1 MVHDFLPFVP
11 AVLFSRNLIE
21 SAVYLLCPDDI
32 DKCLL
37 VYLLNGRNDFVHLL
51 SAHYGVKYISLCSF
65 EASRTM
71 NKSGVV
77 MGKLPNLAVN
87 SLRL

>member
-21 SAVYLLCPDDI
+21 SAVYLLCPDYI
-32 DKCLL
+32 DKCFF
-37 VYLLNGRNDFVHLL
+37 VYLLNGRNDFFNLL
-51 SAHYGVKYISLCSF
+51 SAHYGVKNISLCTF
-65 EASRTM
+65 EAAGTLDE
-71 NKSGVV
+71 SGIV

-87 SLRL
+87 RLRL